1 MLTPWKESYDQPL
14 TSQVAQTVKCLST
27 MQETWVQ
34 ALGWEDSLEKEMAVR
49 SNTVAWKIPWTE
61 EPGTLQCMGL
71 QRVRHNRVTSLH
83 FRKHTKK
90 QGHYFTNKGPSHKAM
105 VFQ

>member
-1 MLTPWKESYDQPL
+1 MR
-14 TSQVAQTVKCLST
+14 
-27 MQETWVQ
+27 ETWVQ

-83 FRKHTKK
+83 FRKHMKK